1 MQVKTF
7 KMARKAPF
15 SELQRLVAEE
25 MGVPLP
31 AQRYWKW
38 AARQNSTY
46 RPAQVLKLE
55 SEDQPISVSGVVWR
69 HPLPAWQAPPGS
81 RQWLPARMAAAAG
94 AAAAGVR
101 RPEIVPAPLYP
112 PPHRTHPPTHPP
124 KTLPAPPRRRSRRR
138 RLGGARGRA

>member
-1 MQVKTF
+1 MPAVQVKTF

-55 SEDQPISVSGVVWR
+55 SEDQPISVSGVMALPAGLAGR
-69 HPLPAWQAPPGS
+69 QLPAWLLCG
-81 RQWLPARMAAAAG
+81 RRAAE
-94 AAAAGVR
+94 V
-101 RPEIVPAPLYP
+101 L
-112 PPHRTHPPTHPP
+112 
-124 KTLPAPPRRRSRRR
+124 
-138 RLGGARGRA
+138 